1 MMRHAELI
9 ENPAFSTI
17 PGFTLDGAQ
26 PVYPPD
32 LHLEPVHLRLEA
44 MVDLAAQQMV
54 AQACWTVVARN
65 TGTEPLVLQAMNLE
79 DVQVHGASVG
89 SFAYDG
95 RRLTITLAGGQV
107 RDERYDVT
115 VSYRVTH
122 PEAGLYFSAPTAAYP
137 HQGTFVATDN
147 ETERARY
154 WLPCVDAPASR
165 TTLELRLRV
174 PSALTVIANG
184 ALTDTVLHDDG
195 TSTSVWTLEQPC
207 PSYLICFAVGDFLQV
222 DDGEVDGVPIR
233 YFTTREFAAED
244 LHRTFAPTGSM
255 LRWLQQRLGV
265 KYPYPKYYQ
274 FAAQGIGGAM
284 ENISL
289 VSWDD
294 RFVLDAQTS
303 EEWQHLIDQINVH
316 EMAHMWFGDLVV
328 CRDYTHS
335 WLKES
340 WATYIEQVWY
350 RETRSIDDGDYE
362 NFLALSA
369 YRDEADGA
377 YVRPLVMRAFQSSW
391 QMYDRHLYP
400 GGAVRL
406 EMLRGWIGDDAFW
419 RATTRYLK
427 TFSNRVVETDDF
439 RRIVEEES
447 GRSLGR
453 FFDQWIH
460 SPGYPK
466 LKVGFVWDATAQT
479 GTWTIE
485 QTQVDEK
492 RGIGLFEIPTDVG
505 WVIGGQLHT
514 ENVLITGAR
523 FTHTVRMN
531 ERPEQVRV
539 NAIRRAVIA
548 LDMPIADDWL
558 RTQLTD
564 AADVQ
569 GRILAGR
576 QLCQRPTAENLR
588 RVADAALGEV
598 YWGVRVQHVS
608 SLAGVTHAAAV
619 EGIRRILAVE
629 SDARA
634 LPEMLRACGRV
645 RNAVLA
651 SDVTRMLESGL
662 RPRAAAAALELL
674 GQQTEDA
681 PLRTLMTEASTVVPV
696 ALGPWRSMGAVNA
709 LAHTRKKKAANHL
722 LELVREGALASRV
735 RPVAVRALA
744 RLLPWMERETRREHM
759 REVLMGLLTDAD
771 ARVRMQAALGL
782 CDASVLEAR
791 PALESFAGRLS
802 NQDQVTLR
810 KAMLQLKPGSP
821 VELAKELDALR
832 ERVVALEKKVETA
845 AVTPVVPPRDEQDEE
860 GASGS

>member
-1 MMRHAELI
+1 
-9 ENPAFSTI
+9 
-17 PGFTLDGAQ
+17 
-26 PVYPPD
+26 
-32 LHLEPVHLRLEA
+32 
-44 MVDLAAQQMV
+44 
-54 AQACWTVVARN
+54 
-65 TGTEPLVLQAMNLE
+65 
-79 DVQVHGASVG
+79 
-89 SFAYDG
+89 
-95 RRLTITLAGGQV
+95 
-107 RDERYDVT
+107 
-115 VSYRVTH
+115 
-122 PEAGLYFSAPTAAYP
+122 
-137 HQGTFVATDN
+137 
-147 ETERARY
+147 
-154 WLPCVDAPASR
+154 
-165 TTLELRLRV
+165 
-174 PSALTVIANG
+174 
-184 ALTDTVLHDDG
+184 
-195 TSTSVWTLEQPC
+195 
-207 PSYLICFAVGDFLQV
+207 
-222 DDGEVDGVPIR
+222 
-233 YFTTREFAAED
+233 
-244 LHRTFAPTGSM
+244 M

-539 NAIRRAVIA
+539 NAFFNCDLAGKAAIVHISRPLPKPDRRA
-548 LDMPIADDWL
+548 
-558 RTQLTD
+558 
-564 AADVQ
+564 
-569 GRILAGR
+569 G
-576 QLCQRPTAENLR
+576 
-588 RVADAALGEV
+588 
-598 YWGVRVQHVS
+598 
-608 SLAGVTHAAAV
+608 
-619 EGIRRILAVE
+619 
-629 SDARA
+629 
-634 LPEMLRACGRV
+634 CGR
-645 RNAVLA
+645 
-651 SDVTRMLESGL
+651 
-662 RPRAAAAALELL
+662 
-674 GQQTEDA
+674 
-681 PLRTLMTEASTVVPV
+681 
-696 ALGPWRSMGAVNA
+696 
-709 LAHTRKKKAANHL
+709 
-722 LELVREGALASRV
+722 
-735 RPVAVRALA
+735 
-744 RLLPWMERETRREHM
+744 
-759 REVLMGLLTDAD
+759 
-771 ARVRMQAALGL
+771 
-782 CDASVLEAR
+782 
-791 PALESFAGRLS
+791 
-802 NQDQVTLR
+802 
-810 KAMLQLKPGSP
+810 
-821 VELAKELDALR
+821 
-832 ERVVALEKKVETA
+832 
-845 AVTPVVPPRDEQDEE
+845 
-860 GASGS
+860 